1 MIFLHKQNDQNEMT
15 SKISSRLGTNQ
26 CLYYGNPRIVL
37 PMISFANIHM
47 LSIIA
52 LSVFC
57 SSYIAAAQPYIAA
70 QKEDSPFKIEVTFI
84 EGRNRNVS
92 DARVYIQEY
101 PQYGT
106 NPPDGSYID
115 LNDAFYNDDPYTG
128 IWKNEVTIPPG
139 TIQVGEEFHACLEDI
154 NKGITL
160 ACYELENT
168 EEQGPEKLTIDFNN
182 FP

>member
-1 MIFLHKQNDQNEMT
+1 
-15 SKISSRLGTNQ
+15 
-26 CLYYGNPRIVL
+26 
-37 PMISFANIHM
+37 MISFANIHM
-47 LSIIA
+47 LSVIA
-52 LSVFC
+52 SSVFC
-57 SSYIAAAQPYIAA
+57 SSYIAAAQPYLAA
-70 QKEDSPFKIEVTFI
+70 QKEDTPFKIEITFI

-128 IWKNEVTIPPG
+128 IWKDEITIPSD
-139 TIQVGEEFHACLEDI
+139 TIQVGEEFHACLEDM
-154 NKGITL
+154 NKRITL
-160 ACYELENT
+160 ACHEMENADK
-168 EEQGPEKLTIDFNN
+168 QRAEKLTIDFNN

>member
-1 MIFLHKQNDQNEMT
+1 MV
-15 SKISSRLGTNQ
+15 S
-26 CLYYGNPRIVL
+26 V
-37 PMISFANIHM
+37 
-47 LSIIA
+47 IA

-57 SSYIAAAQPYIAA
+57 SSCITTQPYIAA
-70 QKEDSPFKIEVTFI
+70 QKEDTPFKIEVTFI
-84 EGRNRNVS
+84 EGQNRIIN
-92 DARVYIQEY
+92 DARVYLQEY

-128 IWKNEVTIPPG
+128 IWKYEITIPSG
-139 TIQVGEEFHACLEDI
+139 TIQVGEEFHACFEDT

-168 EEQGPEKLTIDFNN
+168 EKQWPEKLTIDFNN